1 MLAFH
6 NWISN
11 TMTRPVALDNVA
23 HADLRVA
30 LRHGAAYGDSVNQ
43 ALLFPTE
50 FADAQRDF
58 PILFNRDPADG
69 LQAVALL
76 GLDRDEN
83 LFLEGDR
90 WASRHIPLILQRGP
104 FLIGLTEDGAGAVI
118 QIDFDDPRVGAE
130 DGEPLF
136 LPHGGQ
142 TRYLDHVGRILA
154 AIHVGMG
161 EAAAMYAAF
170 DALGLIQPVALELML
185 DEERRYMIADHEVLA
200 AERLDALDAAQLG
213 ELHRAG
219 YLAPAFLIAASLGNM
234 SRLIERKTMAS
245 A

>member
-1 MLAFH
+1 MP
-6 NWISN
+6 
-11 TMTRPVALDNVA
+11 RPVALDNVA

-30 LRHGAAYGDSVNQ
+30 LRHGAAHGDAVNQ
-43 ALLFPTE
+43 ALIFPTE
-50 FADAQRDF
+50 FAEAQREF
-58 PILFNRDPADG
+58 AILFRRDPKEG

-83 LFLEGDR
+83 LFLDGDR
-90 WASRHIPLILQRGP
+90 WTSRHIPLILQRGP
-104 FLIGLTEDGAGAVI
+104 FLIGLNPEGGAPTI
-118 QIDFDDPRVGAE
+118 QIDLDDPRVGAT

-142 TRYLDHVGRILA
+142 TRYLDHVGKLLA

-161 EAAAMYAAF
+161 DAPAIYAAF

-185 DEERRYMIADHEVLA
+185 DDERRYVIHDHEVLSAEKLA
-200 AERLDALDAAQLG
+200 ALGPDALDQLN
-213 ELHRAG
+213 RAG
-219 YLAPAFLIAASLGNM
+219 HLGTAFLLVASLGNM
-234 SRLIERKTMAS
+234 AQLIERKRQAP

>member
-1 MLAFH
+1 MP
-6 NWISN
+6 
-11 TMTRPVALDNVA
+11 RPVALDNVA

-30 LRHGAAYGDSVNQ
+30 LRHGAAHGDAVNQ

-50 FADAQRDF
+50 FAEAQREF
-58 PILFNRDPADG
+58 PILFRRDPQEG

-83 LFLEGDR
+83 LFLDGDR
-90 WASRHIPLILQRGP
+90 WISRHIPLILQRGP
-104 FLIGLTEDGAGAVI
+104 FLIGLAEDGAAPTI
-118 QIDFDDPRVGAE
+118 QIDLDDPRVGAA

-142 TRYLDHVGRILA
+142 TRYLDHIGKMLA

-161 EAAAMYAAF
+161 DAAPLYAAF

-185 DEERRYMIADHEVLA
+185 DDERRYVIHDHEVLSAEKLA
-200 AERLDALDAAQLG
+200 ALGPDALDQLN
-213 ELHRAG
+213 RAG
-219 YLAPAFLIAASLGNM
+219 HLGTAFLLAASLGNM
-234 SRLIERKTMAS
+234 ARLIERKSLAP

>member
-1 MLAFH
+1 MP
-6 NWISN
+6 
-11 TMTRPVALDNVA
+11 RPVALDNVA

-30 LRHGAAYGDSVNQ
+30 RRHGAAHGDAVNQ

-50 FADAQRDF
+50 FAEAQREF
-58 PILFNRDPADG
+58 PILFRRDPQEG

-83 LFLEGDR
+83 LFLDGDR
-90 WASRHIPLILQRGP
+90 WISRHIPLILQRGP
-104 FLIGLTEDGAGAVI
+104 FLIGLAEDGAAPTI
-118 QIDFDDPRVGAE
+118 QIDLDDPRVGAA

-142 TRYLDHVGRILA
+142 TRYLDHIGKMLA

-161 EAAAMYAAF
+161 DAAPLYAAF

-185 DEERRYMIADHEVLA
+185 DDERRYVIHDHEVLSAEKLA
-200 AERLDALDAAQLG
+200 ALGPDALDQLN
-213 ELHRAG
+213 RAG
-219 YLAPAFLIAASLGNM
+219 HLGTAFLLAASLGNM
-234 SRLIERKTMAS
+234 ARLIERKSLAP

>member
-1 MLAFH
+1 
-6 NWISN
+6 
-11 TMTRPVALDNVA
+11 MTRPVALDNVA

-30 LRHGAAYGDSVNQ
+30 LRHGAAHGDAVNQ

-50 FADAQRDF
+50 FAEAQRDF
-58 PILFNRDPADG
+58 PILFRRDATEG

-83 LFLEGDR
+83 LFLDGDR
-90 WASRHIPLILQRGP
+90 WISRHIPLSLQRGP
-104 FLIGLTEDGAGAVI
+104 FLIGLSAEGGAPVI
-118 QIDFDDPRVGAE
+118 QIDLDDPRVNAP

-142 TRYLDHVGRILA
+142 SRYLDHVGKLLA
-154 AIHVGMG
+154 AIHVGMSD
-161 EAAAMYAAF
+161 APAIYASF

-185 DEERRYMIADHEVLA
+185 DDERRYVIHDHEVLSAEKLA
-200 AERLDALDAAQLG
+200 ALGPDALGQLN
-213 ELHRAG
+213 RAG
-219 YLAPAFLIAASLGNM
+219 HLATAFLLAASLGNM
-234 SRLIERKTMAS
+234 ARLIERKNALP

>member
-1 MLAFH
+1 MP
-6 NWISN
+6 
-11 TMTRPVALDNVA
+11 RPVALDNVA

-30 LRHGAAYGDSVNQ
+30 LRHGAAHGDAVNQ

-50 FADAQRDF
+50 FAEAQREF
-58 PILFNRDPADG
+58 PILFRRDPQEG

-83 LFLEGDR
+83 LFLDGDR
-90 WASRHIPLILQRGP
+90 WISRHIPLILQRGP
-104 FLIGLTEDGAGAVI
+104 FLIGLAEDGAAPTI
-118 QIDFDDPRVGAE
+118 QIDLDDPRVGAA

-142 TRYLDHVGRILA
+142 TRYLDHIGKMLA

-161 EAAAMYAAF
+161 DAAPLYAAF

-185 DEERRYMIADHEVLA
+185 DDERRYVIHDHEVLSVEKLA
-200 AERLDALDAAQLG
+200 ALGPDALDQLN
-213 ELHRAG
+213 RAG
-219 YLAPAFLIAASLGNM
+219 HLGTAFLLAASLGNM
-234 SRLIERKTMAS
+234 ARLIERKSLAP